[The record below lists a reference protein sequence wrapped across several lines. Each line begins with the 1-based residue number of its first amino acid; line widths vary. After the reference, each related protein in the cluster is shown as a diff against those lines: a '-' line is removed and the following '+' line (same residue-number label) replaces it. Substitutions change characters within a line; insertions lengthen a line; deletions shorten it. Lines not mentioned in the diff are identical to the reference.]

1 MFFLAFCNVAAG
13 TQLCMNS
20 PVDPALLQ
28 LVQQE
33 VKSLQDSVDNM
44 SLEFEAEKVKINHE
58 LGNIAISLEE
68 MNQRLHGLETGQQT
82 LKYRADLA
90 DGRMDEFEGVACCNE
105 TVDYF

>member
-1 MFFLAFCNVAAG
+1 
-13 TQLCMNS
+13 MNS

-90 DGRMDEFEGVACCNE
+90 DVTLGRTFFQMSSYARKYERITYHKTKGKFP
-105 TVDYF
+105 